1 MLNKAVADFVS
12 MKLPGVKIIVSDD
25 STASSHQAAAAVG
38 SDVGRIGKS
47 VVFVSS
53 ERTAVVLISAAK
65 RVSRQKLR
73 EATGDARL
81 KVAGPETVVERTG
94 YVVGGV
100 SPLVLPDNVEIYVDA
115 QLFELDTVW
124 VSAGSPNSVIE
135 LTSAQLKE
143 LFGERS
149 LDLGEEA
156 AR

>member
-1 MLNKAVADFVS
+1 MLNKDVADFVS
-12 MKLPGVKIIVSDD
+12 VKLPGAQIIVSDD

-38 SDVGRIGKS
+38 SDVARIGKS

-73 EATGDARL
+73 EATGDPRL
-81 KVAGPETVVERTG
+81 KVAGPETVFERTG
-94 YVVGGV
+94 YPVGGV
-100 SPLVLPDNVEIYVDA
+100 SPLVLPDGVETYVDA
-115 QLFELDTVW
+115 QLFELDAVW
-124 VSAGSPNSVIE
+124 VSAGSPNSVVE

-143 LFGERS
+143 LFGGRS

-156 AR
+156 AG